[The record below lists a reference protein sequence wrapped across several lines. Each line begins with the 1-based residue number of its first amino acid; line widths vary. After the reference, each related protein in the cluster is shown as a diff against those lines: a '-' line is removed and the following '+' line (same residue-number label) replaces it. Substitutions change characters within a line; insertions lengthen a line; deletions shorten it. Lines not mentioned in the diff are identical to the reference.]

1 MALGLKL
8 LFWTFVVAWAL
19 VYASFYPLVNFL
31 WTCNSGLILTA
42 VALAFNEHRLTL
54 SVCLILVA
62 LPDFAWTLDVTVAA
76 ITGTHPTG
84 ATAYM
89 FDPEIPK
96 LVRLFSFEHVL
107 LTPVIVFFLWS
118 RGYDRRALPLAA
130 LLVLMLYYITY
141 WLAEPATQVNW
152 VWGPFGQQQSLF
164 DPALYPLFAALV
176 FSLVFLLPGH
186 FLASWLLQQGRGNR

>member
-19 VYASFYPLVNFL
+19 VYAGFYPLVNFL
-31 WTCNSGLILTA
+31 WTCNMGLILTA

-62 LPDFAWTLDVTVAA
+62 LPDFAWTVDVTIAA
-76 ITGTHPTG
+76 TTGIHPTG

-96 LVRLFSFEHVL
+96 HVRLFSYEHVL
-107 LTPVIVFFLWS
+107 LTPVLVFLLWS

-130 LLVLMLYYITY
+130 LLVLVLYYITY

-164 DPALYPLFAALV
+164 TPALYPLFAALV
-176 FSLVFLLPGH
+176 FSIIFLIPGH
-186 FLASWLLQQGRGNR
+186 FLARWLLQQDRGSH